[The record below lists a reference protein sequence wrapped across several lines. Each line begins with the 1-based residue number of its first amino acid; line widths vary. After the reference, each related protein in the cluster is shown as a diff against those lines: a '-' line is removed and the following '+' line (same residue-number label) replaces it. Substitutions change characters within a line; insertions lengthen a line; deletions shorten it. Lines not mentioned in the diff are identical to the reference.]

1 MVPLGSLQLHQV
13 VGILFDGLVPRQRVT
28 SEAVQIP
35 EAPCLRLIETAFRV
49 RDESALP
56 LALPGQIILGGRSLS
71 ATDLAARRGALV
83 AVALDDDSGVLK
95 RVSVTLPGDLS
106 HVLQLESIGGLG
118 DSLLVAIESVE
129 GRNDDFPQVV
139 SARLV
144 LGVLYRT

>member
-71 ATDLAARRGALV
+71 ATDLAARRGAPPLGPSPV
-83 AVALDDDSGVLK
+83 RREASLGAREQVITRLRPAIL
-95 RVSVTLPGDLS
+95 RLPL
-106 HVLQLESIGGLG
+106 
-118 DSLLVAIESVE
+118 
-129 GRNDDFPQVV
+129 FP
-139 SARLV
+139 
-144 LGVLYRT
+144 